1 MLDKH
6 VLWGLKSPLGRFS
19 VVVVVVVVAVVAEGK
34 SLEFTIDLCIES
46 ERGEIVVLSGHES
59 EEL

>member
-1 MLDKH
+1 MAITQGKVH
-6 VLWGLKSPLGRFS
+6 STEAS
-19 VVVVVVVVAVVAEGK
+19 QAAVVAEGK

-46 ERGEIVVLSGHES
+46 ERDEIVVLSGHES